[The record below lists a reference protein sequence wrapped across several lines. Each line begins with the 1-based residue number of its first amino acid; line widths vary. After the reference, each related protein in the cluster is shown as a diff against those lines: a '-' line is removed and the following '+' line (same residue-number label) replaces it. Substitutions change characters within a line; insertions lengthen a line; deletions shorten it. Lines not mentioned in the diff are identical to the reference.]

1 VSVAGRS
8 AGGELIRPANSD
20 DVPRIAEL
28 IRELADY
35 ERSLDEVT
43 ATEDSL
49 RAALFAPSPAVFA
62 HVADVGGDVVGFALW
77 FLNFSTWLG
86 HHGIYL
92 EDLYVTPA
100 MRGRGIGKALL
111 AELAAICVR
120 RGYQRLE
127 WWVLDWNEPAIGFY
141 RSIGARPMSEW
152 TVQRLTG
159 APLADLAQAAAQSK
173 LGGGPGV
180 ERHDHVVSTM
190 RHADHRG
197 SFDRPVLRL
206 CSQATPDR
214 QGHAR

>member
-1 VSVAGRS
+1 VSVAGKS
-8 AGGELIRPANSD
+8 AGDALIRSANSD
-20 DVPRIAEL
+20 DVPRISEL

-62 HVADVGGDVVGFALW
+62 HVALVGGDVVGFALW

-86 HHGIYL
+86 QHGIYV
-92 EDLYVTPA
+92 EDLYVTPP
-100 MRGRGIGKALL
+100 MRGRGTGKALL
-111 AELAAICVR
+111 AELAAICLR
-120 RGYQRLE
+120 RGYGRLE

-159 APLADLAQAAAQSK
+159 APLADLAQAAWQSK
-173 LGGGPGV
+173 LRRGCGRRASRRRRV
-180 ERHDHVVSTM
+180 TM

-197 SFDRPVLRL
+197 SFD
-206 CSQATPDR
+206 
-214 QGHAR
+214 